1 METQMTSSDRGS
13 TKPEELAIGGVNC
26 TETIAHRTTDARG
39 LADIQASLRLLA
51 EFIAQGAE
59 PNVVFAAVT
68 KEILRHFGTG
78 TARMIRY
85 ETDGTATILANE
97 GTTGPHVRVGERW
110 EGYPPNGL
118 TAVVWKTGR
127 TARVD
132 DYRQVPGGEPYLK
145 EGLRSAVGM
154 PIYVHGQ
161 LWGMVAVGSGAGAL
175 PADTEQRMSE
185 FTDLVATAVASAQS
199 RAELELLRARI
210 TTASDEVRRSIE
222 RDLHDG
228 VQQRL
233 VALVLRLRT
242 ALDPTSEIETVR
254 SEASSAA
261 NDMIGVIT
269 DLREISRGIHPSALR
284 SGGLAPALD
293 TLARRSSIPVD
304 IDVRLEKRLPQRVEA
319 AAYYVAAEMLTNAA
333 KHANASSV
341 WIQAEITGPALHLR
355 IRDDGGGGAD
365 ATRGSGL
372 DGLKR
377 RIEMLGGTFWLDSPP
392 GCGTTLHC
400 GIPTNLAMC

>member
-1 METQMTSSDRGS
+1 
-13 TKPEELAIGGVNC
+13 
-26 TETIAHRTTDARG
+26 
-39 LADIQASLRLLA
+39 
-51 EFIAQGAE
+51 
-59 PNVVFAAVT
+59 
-68 KEILRHFGTG
+68 
-78 TARMIRY
+78 
-85 ETDGTATILANE
+85 
-97 GTTGPHVRVGERW
+97 
-110 EGYPPNGL
+110 
-118 TAVVWKTGR
+118 
-127 TARVD
+127 
-132 DYRQVPGGEPYLK
+132 
-145 EGLRSAVGM
+145 
-154 PIYVHGQ
+154 
-161 LWGMVAVGSGAGAL
+161 MVAVGSGAGAL

-372 DGLKR
+372 DGLKK